1 MTSAIEAY
9 LAKLAN
15 ELGPR
20 SRGLVAEARDHLLAA
35 AEEMEASGVDRRAAE
50 VAALERFGREHELI
64 ASFTRELD
72 EEEEDLMEQSSL
84 RRLTSLLLI
93 AGLALGI
100 NVALNS
106 YGSVHATPL
115 RTAVAIGLFAACLV
129 GVRCVLL
136 GTVGVGGAIGLALCA
151 LGVMASFDRDGVG
164 FGLGGALFA
173 MGVAYS
179 ALGFTLVRR
188 GALAPIVGVGLGMPL
203 LAGGLRAAVH
213 IVGGGADTLPAISA
227 VLLAFFGISAAWLAY
242 KVWPEDLVI
251 GVRSASSDPT
261 AKAPA

>member
-100 NVALNS
+100 NAALNS

-179 ALGFTLVRR
+179 ALGLTLFAEERSHR
-188 GALAPIVGVGLGMPL
+188 
-203 LAGGLRAAVH
+203 
-213 IVGGGADTLPAISA
+213 S
-227 VLLAFFGISAAWLAY
+227 
-242 KVWPEDLVI
+242 LV
-251 GVRSASSDPT
+251 SASGCRCSRGDSGRPCT
-261 AKAPA
+261 SWEAGRTRCQRSQLCSSPSSASRLPGSRTRCGRKIL